1 MKTVAYASPWV
12 PPEWIAAH
20 GLRPDWARLRLAK
33 RLSWL
38 GASRGV
44 CPYAGALVETTLGGG
59 SPPAAVVLTTACD
72 QMRYAAALVER
83 IGNFPVFLMNV
94 PSPWQTA
101 AARQLYPDEIERLGR
116 LLVRLGGASPS
127 ADELR
132 RVMWEYDRARS
143 AIRQARPRLSARQFA
158 EALVNL
164 RGGGNSADHGPQSAL
179 QEQDCGVPLA
189 LLGGPLIE
197 EDYALLDAV
206 ERAGGRIVLDGT
218 ESGERTLPAPLDPGR
233 LRDDPLDAL
242 VEAYFAHIPD
252 VFRRP
257 NRGLY
262 DWLALRVAERGV
274 RGVLVRRYLWCDLWH
289 AELHPLRQRLAVP
302 VLELDAARDDPGS
315 LERTLGRI
323 EAFLEILR

>member
-20 GLRPDWARLRLAK
+20 GLRPHWARLGPAKPLA
-33 RLSWL
+33 WL
-38 GASRGV
+38 GAGRGV
-44 CPYAGALVETTLGGG
+44 CPFAGALVETTLGGG

-72 QMRYAAALVER
+72 QMRYAAALVEQ

-94 PSPWQTA
+94 PSTWQTA
-101 AARQLYPDEIERLGR
+101 AARQLYRDEVERLGR
-116 LLVRLGGASPS
+116 FLVRLGGASPS
-127 ADELR
+127 ADELKP
-132 RVMWEYDRARS
+132 VMLEYDRARS
-143 AIRQARPRLSARQFA
+143 AIRQARPRLSARRFA

-164 RGGGNSADHGPQSAL
+164 RGGINSAGHGPPSAR
-179 QEQDCGVPLA
+179 QEHGPGVPLA
-189 LLGGPLIE
+189 LLGGPLVE
-197 EDYALLDAV
+197 QDYALLDAV
-206 ERAGGRIVLDGT
+206 EQAGGRVVLNAT

-233 LRDDPLDAL
+233 LRDDPLDAM

-257 NRGLY
+257 NHRLY
-262 DWLALRVAERGV
+262 DWLAGEVAERGV
-274 RGVLVRRYLWCDLWH
+274 RGLLLRRYLWCDLWH
-289 AELHPLRQRLAVP
+289 AELPRLRQRSAVP
-302 VLELDAARDDPGS
+302 VLELDAVDDEPGS